1 MPARRPHRRGFALI
15 DHGFATLQDAAP
27 APPSREPTAFD
38 FRRPSKFAREHVRSL
53 EALHETFSRRFAS
66 AIAHGLRAGVQL
78 RPVAIEEITYENYL
92 RSLPN
97 PSVLAL
103 VALRPLPGEVLVELG
118 VPLALVLVDRA
129 LGGLGVPV
137 PIRRPTEL
145 ETRLLA
151 EVVRYGTEAFRET
164 FAPLLEVEPEVLGV
178 ETNPSFVQVVP
189 PSETTL
195 LLSYTVSVSTESAI
209 EGLLTVCYPHPTL
222 QPVMDRLQRHVVT
235 DPAEAEE
242 RPPDREEAVASH
254 LGEATV
260 PISVQL
266 SPTRVDAA
274 ELAALAPGDVLRT
287 SHRIEAPVRVLV
299 GGVDVLAGYLGR
311 RGRRVGVRIVGWS
324 EEGGR
329 P

>member
-1 MPARRPHRRGFALI
+1 M
-15 DHGFATLQDAAP
+15 
-27 APPSREPTAFD
+27 
-38 FRRPSKFAREHVRSL
+38 
-53 EALHETFSRRFAS
+53 
-66 AIAHGLRAGVQL
+66 
-78 RPVAIEEITYENYL
+78 AIEEITYENYV

-103 VALRPLPGEVLVELG
+103 VALRPLPGEVVVELA

-129 LGGLGVPV
+129 LGGLGLPAPV
-137 PIRRPTEL
+137 RRPTEL

-151 EVVRYGTEAFRET
+151 EIVRYGTEAFRET
-164 FAPLLEVEPEVLGV
+164 FAPLLEVEPEVVGV

-195 LLSYTVSVSTESAI
+195 LLSYTVSVSAASTI

-235 DPAEAEE
+235 EPPEAEE
-242 RPPDREEAVASH
+242 PAPGRETTVAAQ

-260 PISVQL
+260 PISVRL
-266 SPTRVDAA
+266 SPTRVDLR
-274 ELAALAPGDVLRT
+274 ELAALEPGDVLRT
-287 SHRIEAPVRVLV
+287 SHRVDAPVRVLV
-299 GGVDVLAGYLGR
+299 RGVDVLAGYLGR
-311 RGRRVGVRIVGWS
+311 RGRRLGVRIVGWN

-329 P
+329 S